1 MLAIESFG
9 KQKIGSFGK
18 QKNGQP
24 IQIGWPV
31 ISLSD
36 QQQFRSRLPD

>member
-1 MLAIESFG
+1 MLAIE
-9 KQKIGSFGK
+9 SFGK

-36 QQQFRSRLPD
+36 QQQFSSRLPD

>member
-1 MLAIESFG
+1 MLS
-9 KQKIGSFGK
+9 IGSFGK
-18 QKNGQP
+18 KKGQP